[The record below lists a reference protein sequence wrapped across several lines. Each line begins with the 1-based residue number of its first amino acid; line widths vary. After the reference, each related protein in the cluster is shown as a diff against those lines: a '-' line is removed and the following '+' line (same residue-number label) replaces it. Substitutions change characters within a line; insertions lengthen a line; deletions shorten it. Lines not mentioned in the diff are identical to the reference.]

1 MRERLLRST
10 RTFSF
15 EIKRPILFSPYG
27 LTHFSDE
34 QVPPGMRQAGG
45 ASSPPRILAIL
56 SQLTGAGVA
65 AGTRYLNSFAI
76 QVQEVY
82 ADHLLIK
89 ATGSVMSLTMH
100 LVLVSMIFRKAGN
113 RSIVRFSRQLF
124 PLR

>member
-1 MRERLLRST
+1 MASLTFRTSRSRRECVKPVVLVVL
-10 RTFSF
+10 
-15 EIKRPILFSPYG
+15 PVIL
-27 LTHFSDE
+27 
-34 QVPPGMRQAGG
+34 V
-45 ASSPPRILAIL
+45 IL
-56 SQLTGAGVA
+56 SPLAGAGVA

-89 ATGSVMSLTMH
+89 ATGSVDAFNNA